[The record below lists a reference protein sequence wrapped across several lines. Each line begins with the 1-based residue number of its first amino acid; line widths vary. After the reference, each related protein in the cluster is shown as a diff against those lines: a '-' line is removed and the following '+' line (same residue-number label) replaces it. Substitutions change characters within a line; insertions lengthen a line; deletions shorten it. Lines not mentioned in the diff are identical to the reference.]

1 MTFDE
6 KVKALRASGLVH
18 SKWYSETYPDVAI
31 LGLHP
36 AVHYLRYGAA
46 MGRNPGKTFDT
57 RNYLRA
63 YPDVARTGMNPLLHY
78 ILHGV
83 NENRKKMPDPL
94 MLAYREVDRVRGKL
108 LGLGFT
114 EPALADM
121 RKQAETSDIPAARA
135 VALRELAL
143 WEMREGRFEQA
154 LPFLVRAHQIAPDV
168 EFRSKLLTA
177 ELLCHYRLGADDAG
191 LALFDAADPEMIDG
205 DVMLARANLDSDPQ
219 ARLDWINRMLAEYG
233 IPALSLLPDGPT
245 PYDRLTT
252 PAPLP
257 AVTDGP
263 KITVL
268 IASYAAADTLPT
280 TLRSLSEQSWQ
291 NWEALVL
298 DDAGPD
304 NTADVVAEFA
314 ARDPRVRFIGM
325 PVNGGAYRARNHGLD
340 IATGEF
346 VTLNDAD
353 DWSHPA
359 KLETQVRY
367 LMANEDKIACTSQ
380 QARAMSDL
388 RFLRWTGRG
397 NFIIHNTSSLMFR
410 RAPVKEALGYWDT
423 VRFAADSELIRR
435 MQKTFGKDC
444 VEDLQTGPLSFQR
457 DSDTSVVADDV
468 MGMNGFY
475 FGVRKEYF
483 DAQRAHHKQA
493 ETLKYT
499 NDIVNRP
506 FPVPPM
512 MRPERKDL
520 LAQAQHFDVIF
531 AGDFRLST
539 KAMRS
544 VIHRVRDLKQDGKT
558 IGIVELY
565 DYALPTD
572 GIKRIHDALRAE
584 ITGSD
589 TRVLVFGESVTCTE
603 MHHISG
609 SWDTRFVPEITVNS
623 PE

>member
-6 KVKALRASGLVH
+6 QVETVRESGLIH
-18 SKWYSETYPDVAI
+18 STWYCETYPDVAM

-36 AVHYLRYGAA
+36 AVHYMRYGAA
-46 MGRNPGKTFDT
+46 MGRNPGKTFHT

-78 ILHGV
+78 VLHGV
-83 NENRKKMPDPL
+83 KENRRKSPDPL

-108 LGLGFT
+108 LGLDFT
-114 EPALADM
+114 DPALADM
-121 RKQAETSDIPAARA
+121 RSLADTSDIPAARA
-135 VALRELAL
+135 MALRELAL
-143 WEMREGRFEQA
+143 WEMREGRYEQA
-154 LPFLVRAHQIAPDV
+154 LGFLTRAHRLAPDSD
-168 EFRSKLLTA
+168 FRAKLLTV
-177 ELLCHYRLGADDAG
+177 ELLCHHRLGANAG
-191 LALFDAADPEMIDG
+191 RALFDAADPDDITP
-205 DVMLARANLDSDPQ
+205 DVMLARANLEDAPE
-219 ARLDWINRMLAEYG
+219 ARLDWINRVLADYD
-233 IPALSLLPDGPT
+233 IPALSLLDDGPT
-245 PYDRLTT
+245 PYDRLTP

-268 IASYAAADTLPT
+268 IASYDAADTLPT

-304 NTADVVAEFA
+304 NTAEVVADFT
-314 ARDPRVRFIGM
+314 ARDPRVKFIAM

-340 IATGEF
+340 IATGDY
-346 VTLNDAD
+346 VTLHDAD

-367 LMANEDKIACTSQ
+367 LMANGDKIACTSQ

-410 RAPVKEALGYWDT
+410 RAPVREALGYWDT

-444 VEDLQTGPLSFQR
+444 VKDMQTGPLSFQR

-499 NDIVNRP
+499 NDIANRP

-512 MRPERKDL
+512 MRPERKEL
-520 LAQAQHFDVIF
+520 LAEAQHFDVIF
-531 AGDFRLST
+531 AGDFRLASQT
-539 KAMRS
+539 MWS
-544 VIHRVRDLKQDGKT
+544 VIDRVGALRQEGKT

-565 DYALPTD
+565 DYALPTN

-584 ITGSD
+584 ITGTD
-589 TRVLVFGESVTCTE
+589 TRVVVFGETVTCTE
-603 MHHISG
+603 LHHVSG
-609 SWDTRFVPEITVNS
+609 QWDTRFVPKITETD
-623 PE
+623 PG